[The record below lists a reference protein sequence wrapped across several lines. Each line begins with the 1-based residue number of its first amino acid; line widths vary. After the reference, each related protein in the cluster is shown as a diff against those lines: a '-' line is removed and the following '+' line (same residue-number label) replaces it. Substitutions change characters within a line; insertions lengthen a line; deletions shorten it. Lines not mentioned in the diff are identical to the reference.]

1 MYTINSYDNE
11 NYDQND
17 FLNSESSGDEI
28 FNKCYNDIFPQN
40 NSQIN
45 NSSYNNDNI
54 NDLAIKNINTIKNEI
69 IPNNEQHLDNSIMN
83 EERSTKD
90 KTDNKKTKE
99 FFSKDKI
106 IVKLLDDTIKDKFNN
121 SNIEKSNEYYFLKE
135 KTKRRMHEVDFTGV
149 IIEKPK
155 KRKEGDNQN
164 LLQ

>member
-1 MYTINSYDNE
+1 MYTINSYGNE

-17 FLNSESSGDEI
+17 FLNSESSGDDI

-54 NDLAIKNINTIKNEI
+54 NDLINKNINTIKNEI
-69 IPNNEQHLDNSIMN
+69 IPSEGQHLDNSIKN

-90 KTDNKKTKE
+90 KTGNEKQPE
-99 FFSKDKI
+99 FYSKDKI

-135 KTKRRMHEVDFTGV
+135 N
-149 IIEKPK
+149 IQ
-155 KRKEGDNQN
+155 KEGC
-164 LLQ
+164 LKMIILVL